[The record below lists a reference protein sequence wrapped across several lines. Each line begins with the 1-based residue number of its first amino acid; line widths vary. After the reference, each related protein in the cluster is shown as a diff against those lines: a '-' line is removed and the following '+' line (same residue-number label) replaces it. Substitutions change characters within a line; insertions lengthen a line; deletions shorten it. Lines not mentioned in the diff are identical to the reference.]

1 MNNSRSLT
9 RREVFRT
16 GAGAAA
22 MLALGSRAPAATSG
36 EAVFQVIGDWGFGN
50 ENQAKVA
57 RAMAE
62 VADANGC
69 DFIISTGDNFYPRGV
84 TSATDEKF
92 RTHFEEPYSAL
103 SLRVPWYVAL
113 GNHDHNGDIR
123 AQIDYGRLNTRW
135 ILPAPYYKRTVR
147 LPGGSTAD
155 FFFLDTTPIRREF
168 RSWVRFVYFPSR
180 PQVAW
185 LERELALSNAPW
197 KIVVGHHPL
206 FSGGSHGGTSALVE
220 LLQPM
225 FDRYGV
231 QAYLNG
237 HNHNLE
243 HVRMGDVQYLT
254 IGGGSKPTRISAVDG
269 QHFAA
274 SRLGFMQ
281 ARLATE
287 EMHIEFFDED
297 SRPLYRAS
305 IPVGA

>member
-1 MNNSRSLT
+1 
-9 RREVFRT
+9 
-16 GAGAAA
+16 

-36 EAVFQVIGDWGFGN
+36 EGVFQVIGDWGLGN

-103 SLRVPWYVAL
+103 SLQVPWYVTL

-123 AQIDYGRLNTRW
+123 AQIDYGRLNARW

-147 LPGGSTAD
+147 LSGGSTAD

-206 FSGGSHGGTSALVE
+206 FSGGSHGGTNALVE